1 MSTTNNT
8 TTEKVIS
15 KVDLNG
21 NTYKFKDTAAR
32 EQLLNHNAALIAAAT
47 HINDK
52 DNPHQVELSDFGI
65 NATATEINVLSGV
78 NSSITSNNINNLSG
92 LTENV
97 QSKLNNHNTALQ
109 NAATHIGNTNNPHQ
123 VKLSDLGVSAT
134 AAEINVL
141 SGISG
146 VTSSNINNLSNLTE
160 NVQSKL
166 SGLDTAL
173 TQLNADMLESTYYI
187 ETELTEDMI
196 DFMGEECQKVVVKE
210 NLASIVSKKS
220 EGKNPCL
227 LLKPFSLI
235 GDNPILK
242 NSTVPLFL
250 TREIKVEDEID
261 GTFCLLLFSSSTVLI
276 ETGFASDTNFADT
289 SGIINVLLMGYQG
302 VDEEET
308 TGFLILAPL
317 APMNHASSEEL
328 YGLGDNENYGH
339 VKLSDTAS
347 DDDQNSGIALT
358 PKALWDYS
366 SQVNT
371 TLSNLILEI
380 KNSYLYLPFEK
391 IGENYYSEIGI
402 NQVSEAMQNGKKI
415 YCTTDD
421 RTLIPLVRATPY
433 ECTFALN
440 ISLEYYEYI
449 LTNQLNSDENKY
461 LVIENANAKRIAP
474 ENHSSEET
482 TYGLGNQFNYGHVKL
497 SDTPSATNGM
507 SSGMAATPKALEDVR
522 ASLAGAIASLPNSI
536 DLTGTPTT
544 VTPVPPQGET
554 APPNKQ
560 IANVE
565 YVKQEINKVL
575 SASEAMT
582 FKGVLN
588 AATGTPATI
597 GLPFKADVGD
607 TYKIGIAAKFAGQNC
622 EIGDLAIC
630 LKSYNTTP
638 TSNFTTYWV
647 IVQSNIDGAV
657 TGPTTSID
665 KNLAIFDGTTGKII
679 TDSKVSLSYVTG
691 LEGAITEVS
700 NKIPIVYNSTE
711 CTSFTSDIG
720 TKDAGKAGALTPAAA
735 AKAAKQFAI
744 TRPPKKSPAETVT
757 DKAVARWQGTNGD
770 LQDSKIKIE
779 DVTNTVNNKKAQV
792 ISIPTEPDPK
802 TKKDQKMVYGYCTD
816 QVDGTSF
823 IGGLFP
829 ADATSYPYAEGLAIG
844 GTTGNLLWKGRQVV
858 TAPKS
863 NSTQQAFIVGTASP
877 GDNMNNQIFDPWIYL
892 GAEEGQLVAT
902 KFTGDLDGNA
912 ASADTAKALTKANG
926 SSYTEGSA
934 TKPVYFKN
942 GKPVATTYAL
952 NATVP
957 TGAKF
962 TDNKVTNT
970 LAATTKAYITGTEFA
985 TTNTGTQVFDTGVYL
1000 GTTAGQLV
1008 ATTFKGNLDG
1018 NAATAT
1024 QATKDGSG
1032 KTITETYQPIV
1043 SGMPAKFI
1051 YKDVTTDSTLP
1062 AVEEGAILITYSTSS
1077 Q

>member
-15 KVDLNG
+15 KIDLNG
-21 NTYKFKDTAAR
+21 HTYKFKDTAAR
-32 EQLLNHNAALIAAAT
+32 EQLISHNAALQNAAA
-47 HINDK
+47 HIANK
-52 DNPHQVELSDFGI
+52 DNPHQVELS
-65 NATATEINVLSGV
+65 
-78 NSSITSNNINNLSG
+78 
-92 LTENV
+92 
-97 QSKLNNHNTALQ
+97 Q
-109 NAATHIGNTNNPHQ
+109 
-123 VKLSDLGVSAT
+123 LGVSAT

-141 SGISG
+141 SGVSG
-146 VTSSNINNLSNLTE
+146 ITSSNINNLSNLTE

-166 SGLDTAL
+166 SSLDTAL

-187 ETELTEDMI
+187 ETELTEEMTDLL
-196 DFMGEECQKVVVKE
+196 GEECQIVVVKE
-210 NLASIVSKKS
+210 NFASIVSKKS

-235 GDNPILK
+235 EDSPILK

-261 GTFCLLLFSSSTVLI
+261 GTFYLLLFSSSTVLI
-276 ETGFASDTNFADT
+276 ETGFAGDTSLADT

-302 VDEEET
+302 ADEQET
-308 TGFLILAPL
+308 TGVLILAPL

-328 YGLGDNENYGH
+328 YGLGNNENYGH
-339 VKLSDTAS
+339 VKLSNVAS
-347 DDDQNSGIALT
+347 DDDQDSGVALAPIAL
-358 PKALWDYS
+358 KDYS
-366 SQVNT
+366 EQIDTIFSE
-371 TLSNLILEI
+371 LILEI

-402 NQVSEAMQNGKKI
+402 ERIGEALENGKKI
-415 YCTTDD
+415 YCTIDD
-421 RTLIPLVRATPY
+421 ATLIPLVKATPY
-433 ECTFALN
+433 ECTFALS

-449 LTNQLNSDENKY
+449 LTNQLNPDENKY
-461 LVIENANAKRIAP
+461 LVIENANAERIAP
-474 ENHSSEET
+474 EDHSSEEN
-482 TYGLGNQFNYGHVKL
+482 TYGLGNQFRYGHVKL
-497 SDTPSATNGM
+497 SDTPSTTNGM
-507 SSGMAATPKALEDVR
+507 SSGIAATPKAVEDVR
-522 ASLAGAIASLPNSI
+522 VALADAITNLPKSI
-536 DLTGTPTT
+536 ELTGTPTT

-597 GLPFKADVGD
+597 GLPLKADVGD

-638 TSNFTTYWV
+638 TSNFTTYWA

-657 TGPTTSID
+657 TGPTASID
-665 KNLAIFDGTTGKII
+665 KNLAIFDGTTGRII
-679 TDSKVSLSYVTG
+679 KDSGVSLSYVTG

-770 LQDSKIKIE
+770 LQDSQIIIE
-779 DVTNTVNNKKAQV
+779 DVTNSVNSNLKNQV
-792 ISIPTEPDPK
+792 ISIPMPGN
-802 TKKDQKMVYGYCTD
+802 KKMIYGVCTD
-816 QVDGTSF
+816 QTDGTAF
-823 IGGLFP
+823 LGGLF
-829 ADATSYPYAEGLAIG
+829 DNTATSYSYASGLAIG
-844 GTTGNLLWKGRQVV
+844 GSTGSLLWKGKQVV
-858 TAPKS
+858 TAPTK
-863 NSTQQAFIVGTASP
+863 NATQQAFIVGTASP
-877 GDNMNNQIFDPWIYL
+877 NDNVNNQVFDTGVYL
-892 GAEEGQLVAT
+892 GTTAGELVAST
-902 KFTGDLDGNA
+902 FVGNLNGNA
-912 ASADTAKALTKANG
+912 TSADAAKGLTKANG
-926 SSYTEGSA
+926 SSYSEGSA

-952 NATVP
+952 NANVP
-957 TGAKF
+957 SNAVF
-962 TDNKVTNT
+962 TDSNVTNT
-970 LAATTKAYITGTEFA
+970 LATTTKAYVTGTELA

-1000 GTTAGQLV
+1000 DTIAGQLV
-1008 ATTFKGNLDG
+1008 ASTFVGNLDG

-1024 QATKDGSG
+1024 KATQDGNG
-1032 KTITETYQPIV
+1032 ATITDTYQPIV
-1043 SGMPAKFI
+1043 SGMPAEFI

-1062 AVEEGAILITYSTSS
+1062 AVKEGAILITYSTTV